1 MVSGFQSYSVEVDS
15 GLQSLVGFRIPSDG
29 FQIPKLI
36 IPDSASKIFWGFRI
50 LRAKIFRIPESE
62 FPFMGRVLSSAHE
75 KFRAS
80 AGPKSFE
87 NNKLFKYKT
96 TIPYSRGP
104 HAEGGVGVHV
114 KI

>member
-1 MVSGFQSYSVEVDS
+1 MDSRFQSYSVEVDS

-29 FQIPKLI
+29 FQIPKLV
-36 IPDSASKIFWGFRI
+36 IPYSASKIFWGFRI
-50 LRAKIFRIPESE
+50 LQAKILRIPESE

-75 KFRAS
+75 KFGVS

-87 NNKLFKYKT
+87 NNKLYKSKT
-96 TIPYSRGP
+96 TIAYSRGL
-104 HAEGGVGVHV
+104 HAEGVVGVHV

>member
-1 MVSGFQSYSVEVDS
+1 MDSGFQSYSVEVDS
-15 GLQSLVGFRIPSDG
+15 GLQSLVGFRILSDG

-75 KFRAS
+75 KVSRLSRA
-80 AGPKSFE
+80 
-87 NNKLFKYKT
+87 
-96 TIPYSRGP
+96 
-104 HAEGGVGVHV
+104 
-114 KI
+114 KIIRKQQVI